1 MIISFTRRLL
11 PFLLTIIGAAAWAQS
26 TTYATIGHIVRTDPK
41 LNQLIPADA
50 KIEII
55 GAGFGHLEGP
65 VWVKDSNCLLVSDT
79 KAQITYK
86 WSPTK
91 GLSKFLEN
99 TGYTGQMPYS
109 EEPGSNGMTIDGKGR
124 LVMCEHGDRR
134 VAVLRLDGK
143 WGKQTLADS
152 YQGKRFSSPNDIVAH
167 TNGSLYFTDPPY
179 GLPKK
184 EKDPTREM
192 TVNGVYQMMP
202 NGTVNRLISD
212 MTLPNGLALS
222 ADGKTL
228 YVSQSDSLKP
238 LIRVYPVL
246 ANGSLGKGKVFFDA
260 TSVPKLR
267 DKEVPDGLKA
277 DRDGNIWAAGPGGLL
292 IISPAGKLLGRID
305 TGEVIANCAW
315 GDDGSTLYITSNTFL
330 CRIKTTAKG
339 IIPGKL

>member
-1 MIISFTRRLL
+1 MNQFFSTRLL
-11 PFLLTIIGAAAWAQS
+11 LLLFMGIGTAAVAQS
-26 TTYATIGHIVRTDPK
+26 TQYASIGQVVHIDPK

-50 KIEII
+50 KIELI

-65 VWVKDSNCLLVSDT
+65 VWVNDSSCLLVSDT

-91 GLSKFLEN
+91 GLSKFLQH

-109 EEPGSNGMTIDGKGR
+109 EEPGSNGLTIDNKGR
-124 LVMCEHGDRR
+124 LIMCDHGDRR
-134 VAVLRLDGK
+134 IAVLPLNGK
-143 WGKQTLADS
+143 WGKQTLADN
-152 YQGKRFSSPNDIVAH
+152 YQGKRFNSPNDVVAH
-167 TNGSLYFTDPPY
+167 SNGSLYFTDPSY

-192 TVNGVYQMMP
+192 TVNGVYQLTP
-202 NGTVNRLISD
+202 TGTVNRLISD
-212 MTLPNGLALS
+212 ITLPNGLAFS
-222 ADGKTL
+222 PDGKML

-238 LIRVYPVL
+238 LLLAYPMLV
-246 ANGSLGKGKVFFDA
+246 NGTLGKGKIFFDA
-260 TSVPKLR
+260 TSLPKLR
-267 DKEVPDGLKA
+267 DKEVPDGIKT
-277 DRDGNIWAAGPGGLL
+277 DRDGNLWAAGPGGLL
-292 IISPAGKLLGRID
+292 IISPAGKLLGRLD

-339 IIPGKL
+339 ILPGLN